1 MKKYP
6 IFLLTFF
13 TFCSQNSNIET
24 LDETST
30 TTVETSAE
38 VLKVEPELYVMLLWH
53 QHQPY
58 YPKNLD
64 GNFTKPWVRLHAT
77 KDYLDMVQMVQKYE
91 DLRVTFNLTPTLMKQ
106 LNELSSGVKDTYWVH
121 TEIEGERLND
131 DEKKFLRDRFFDI
144 NSRIINKYPRYVEL
158 RNLRQN
164 PDQWT
169 VQDYIDLQVLFN
181 LGWTD
186 PSYLESEPLNS
197 IVKKENNF
205 SEDDKKIILKVHK
218 EIIDKVLSEH
228 LKAYINNNIEL
239 ITTPYAHPILPLIH
253 DSDLGKIGDTTSNFP
268 NNTFSFRDDAKAHVK
283 KGKEVFFENFG
294 FYPKG
299 MWPAEG
305 AIAQEVLPYFNEE
318 GISWIASGQNP
329 LEKSLDVRIQRW
341 VGGVASKPELL
352 YRPWNTNLPNGE
364 TVPVFFRDNYLSDK
378 MFDYSEKRTDLSI
391 QEFDNTILKLREKT
405 SDLGFIPVVSIVADG
420 ENFWENYS
428 NDGIDFLE
436 GMYSVLTEYEWLE
449 TITPSEYLELYG
461 DNLDTIDELY
471 PASWFQPNYATWIG
485 EKDENLAWDY
495 LYKVRTDFET
505 AKNSNNFSTEKI
517 EAAYEYL
524 LLAEGSD
531 WFWWYGDDQD
541 SSVDEYFDKAFRTL
555 LSNVYNEL
563 NLEIPLFLSEK
574 ISK

>member
-1 MKKYP
+1 
-6 IFLLTFF
+6 
-13 TFCSQNSNIET
+13 
-24 LDETST
+24 
-30 TTVETSAE
+30 
-38 VLKVEPELYVMLLWH
+38 
-53 QHQPY
+53 
-58 YPKNLD
+58 
-64 GNFTKPWVRLHAT
+64 
-77 KDYLDMVQMVQKYE
+77 
-91 DLRVTFNLTPTLMKQ
+91 
-106 LNELSSGVKDTYWVH
+106 
-121 TEIEGERLND
+121 
-131 DEKKFLRDRFFDI
+131 
-144 NSRIINKYPRYVEL
+144 
-158 RNLRQN
+158 
-164 PDQWT
+164 
-169 VQDYIDLQVLFN
+169 
-181 LGWTD
+181 
-186 PSYLESEPLNS
+186 
-197 IVKKENNF
+197 
-205 SEDDKKIILKVHK
+205 
-218 EIIDKVLSEH
+218 
-228 LKAYINNNIEL
+228 
-239 ITTPYAHPILPLIH
+239 
-253 DSDLGKIGDTTSNFP
+253 
-268 NNTFSFRDDAKAHVK
+268 
-283 KGKEVFFENFG
+283 
-294 FYPKG
+294 

-517 EAAYEYL
+517 EAAT
-524 LLAEGSD
+524 ST
-531 WFWWYGDDQD
+531 
-541 SSVDEYFDKAFRTL
+541 YF
-555 LSNVYNEL
+555 
-563 NLEIPLFLSEK
+563 
-574 ISK
+574 